1 MACDLTLGRIED
13 CKSSVGGIDAIY
25 FVNFGDLGNV
35 TLGTDDEI
43 TDADG
48 TFSAF
53 KYAVKSTATNF
64 EQTINSSR
72 DNGTTFISQV
82 VNMTLKGLSK
92 SDNKELKLM
101 AWGRP
106 HIVVEDRNGN
116 AFLFGLE
123 RGAEV
128 TGGTAVSGGAMGDL
142 SGYTLNFTA
151 EEKTFA
157 NFLNGAVV
165 GDPFAGLTSATAT
178 IVEGV

>member
-1 MACDLTLGRIED
+1 MACDLTLGRNED
-13 CKSSVGGIDAIY
+13 CKSSLGGIDAIY
-25 FVNFGDLGNV
+25 FVNFGEMGNI
-35 TLGTDDEI
+35 TLGTDDEV

-48 TFSAF
+48 TFSAY
-53 KYAVKSTATNF
+53 KYTVKSTATNF

-92 SDNKELKLM
+92 TDNKELKLM

-106 HIVVEDRNGN
+106 QVIVEDRNGN

-142 SGYTLNFTA
+142 SGYTLSLTA
-151 EEKTFA
+151 EEATFA
-157 NFLNGAVV
+157 NIIEGAVK
-165 GDPFAGLTSATAT
+165 GDPFVGLTSATAT

>member
-1 MACDLTLGRIED
+1 MACDLTLGRNEE
-13 CKSSVGGIDAIY
+13 CKSNIGGIDAIY
-25 FVNFGDLGNV
+25 FVNFGEMGNITV
-35 TLGTDDEI
+35 GTDDDV

-48 TFSAF
+48 TFSAY
-53 KYAVKSTATNF
+53 KYSVKSTATNF

-92 SDNKELKLM
+92 TDNKELKLM

-106 HIVVEDRNGN
+106 QVIVEDRNGN

-123 RGAEV
+123 RGSEV

-142 SGYTLNFTA
+142 SGYTLSLTA
-151 EEKTFA
+151 EEPTFA
-157 NFLNGAVV
+157 NIIDGAVK
-165 GDPFAGLTSATAT
+165 GDPFAGLASATAT
-178 IVEGV
+178 IVEGA

>member
-1 MACDLTLGRIED
+1 MACDLTLGRLED
-13 CKSSVGGIDAIY
+13 CKSNVGGIDAIY
-25 FVNFGDLGNV
+25 FINFGEMGDA
-35 TLGTDDEI
+35 TIGTDDDI
-43 TDADG
+43 TDLSG

-53 KYAVKSTATNF
+53 KYEVKSSATNF

-92 SDNKELKLM
+92 EDNKELKLL

-106 HIVVEDRNGN
+106 HIVVEDRNGSSW
-116 AFLFGLE
+116 LFGLE

-128 TGGTAVSGGAMGDL
+128 AGGTAVSGGAMGDL
-142 SGYTLNFTA
+142 SGYTLNMTA

-157 NFLNGAVV
+157 NY
-165 GDPFAGLTSATAT
+165 
-178 IVEGV
+178 

>member
-25 FVNFGDLGNV
+25 FVNFGDMGNV
-35 TLGTDDEI
+35 TLGTEDEV

-106 HIVVEDRNGN
+106 QVIVEDRNGN
-116 AFLFGLE
+116 AWLFGLE

-142 SGYTLNFTA
+142 SGYTLSFTA

-157 NFLNGAVV
+157 NLIEGAVA

-178 IVEGV
+178 IVEGL